1 MLSIFSIF
9 KIAMYG
15 QLENPIIYRLY
26 VTYLT
31 NLFSKYLQS
40 EDVDV
45 LIKIQKILL
54 DENTKRKMSFLV
66 PLLSS
71 LELICS
77 KMV

>member
-45 LIKIQKILL
+45 LIKIQTILL